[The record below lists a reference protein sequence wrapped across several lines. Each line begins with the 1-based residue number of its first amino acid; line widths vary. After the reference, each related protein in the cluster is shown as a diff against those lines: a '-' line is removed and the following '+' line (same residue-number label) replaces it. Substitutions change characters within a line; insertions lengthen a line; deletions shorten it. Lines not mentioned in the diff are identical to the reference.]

1 MTDFSKKK
9 YKLYWLF
16 YHLELNTKI
25 EGFTFSLLKTLIAV
39 LILQR
44 VLSLKQKEKVIN
56 SKLHKLLVATVK
68 LHVRVFGTTD
78 IPVTSKDYL

>member
-25 EGFTFSLLKTLIAV
+25 EGFTFSHLKTLIAV
-39 LILQR
+39 LILQ
-44 VLSLKQKEKVIN
+44 KGI
-56 SKLHKLLVATVK
+56 
-68 LHVRVFGTTD
+68 
-78 IPVTSKDYL
+78 VTQAKGKSDEQ

>member
-1 MTDFSKKK
+1 MWCSLKHHMTDFSKKK

-39 LILQR
+39 LILQ
-44 VLSLKQKEKVIN
+44 KGI
-56 SKLHKLLVATVK
+56 
-68 LHVRVFGTTD
+68 
-78 IPVTSKDYL
+78 VTQAKGKSD